1 MNWENVVI
9 LYCYVSDSTSCD
21 IGDNVCWDLQNCY
34 CFYEVILCLTL
45 YWLII
50 FSIRFSPLILTIPPI
65 EIKGKMHK
73 LSMLFIPRF
82 YTRINGNI
90 ILINKLTVSSVTN
103 QQNYLFYK
111 KCGYPN
117 QIHNP
122 RTFLSNVHIMLCC
135 YNSVSEYIDVK
146 QKDCAEWFDWNK
158 YFH

>member
-1 MNWENVVI
+1 
-9 LYCYVSDSTSCD
+9 VSDSTSCD

-50 FSIRFSPLILTIPPI
+50 FSIRFSPL
-65 EIKGKMHK
+65 HK
-73 LSMLFIPRF
+73 LSILFIPRF

-90 ILINKLTVSSVTN
+90 ILINILTVSSVTN

-135 YNSVSEYIDVK
+135 YSSVSEHIDVK
-146 QKDCAEWFDWNK
+146 QKDRAEWCDWNK
-158 YFH
+158 CFH